1 MTIVTCNGTGIRY
14 IVIIGEK
21 KMKNPLIVAM
31 CIVAAAVL
39 LLLVVFV
46 VIDGIPAASAI
57 ASLID
62 VMQVR

>member
-14 IVIIGEK
+14 TVIIGEK

-39 LLLVVFV
+39 LLLAVFI